1 MTEEHLKP
9 QSLSEGIERSH
20 VLQAIAEFDRDG
32 RPQGFCHSHTY
43 VLVHD
48 DRQYPA
54 PPAQIPASGI
64 TAQGSYLR

>member
-48 DRQYPA
+48 DRQYP
-54 PPAQIPASGI
+54 S
-64 TAQGSYLR
+64 R